1 MGAYWLGWNI
11 LGALMFVFAG
21 LVGLFPKNLPKKK
34 KVVENGTDG
43 EKFEFAEKH
52 EPAEKVELKSTLKM
66 F

>member
-1 MGAYWLGWNI
+1 
-11 LGALMFVFAG
+11 MFVFAG

-66 F
+66 L